1 MTYEI
6 TAEPPHE
13 ITGDNGSTN
22 LARLTLEDGYG
33 GRFHIVVDDHCYVLM
48 CERDGKC
55 TQVTHWFPEAVEAMR
70 HLPLHPD
77 DAPGLPTLRLV
88 Q

>member
-6 TAEPPHE
+6 TAELPHE
-13 ITGDNGSTN
+13 ISNGQI
-22 LARLTLEDGYG
+22 ARLTLADGFG

-48 CERDGKC
+48 CERDGQC
-55 TQVTHWFPEAVEAMR
+55 TATPYWFAEAVLALR
-70 HLPLHPD
+70 QLPPHPD
-77 DAPGLPTLRLV
+77 DAPKPPTLRLV